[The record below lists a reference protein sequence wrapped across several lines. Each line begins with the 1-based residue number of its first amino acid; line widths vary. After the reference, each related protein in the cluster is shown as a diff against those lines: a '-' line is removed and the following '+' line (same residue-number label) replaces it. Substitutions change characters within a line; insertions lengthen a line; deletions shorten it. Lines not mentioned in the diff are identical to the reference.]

1 MLLEVSFC
9 ITYNKLPR
17 HHSNVFKMASQ
28 EQDPLSSASTEGND
42 KEIDASIVQEP
53 PGSNGAEKAEPQD
66 TSVQEEKKSFKF
78 KVTIFMLCLVSVV
91 VSMDSVIVA
100 ATLPAIIAALKSGS
114 LEGFWVGTSYLLAQ
128 TVRISFITPTI
139 DWNSSTMT

>member
-1 MLLEVSFC
+1 
-9 ITYNKLPR
+9 
-17 HHSNVFKMASQ
+17 MASQ
-28 EQDPLSSASTEGND
+28 DQDPSSSASTEGND
-42 KEIDASIVQEP
+42 KDIETSIVQEP
-53 PGSNGAEKAEPQD
+53 LGNDEAEKVGPQD

-100 ATLPAIIAALKSGS
+100 ATLPAIIVALKSGS

-128 TVRISFITPTI
+128 TVRIPLSLILLQSC
-139 DWNSSTMT
+139 NHGVS